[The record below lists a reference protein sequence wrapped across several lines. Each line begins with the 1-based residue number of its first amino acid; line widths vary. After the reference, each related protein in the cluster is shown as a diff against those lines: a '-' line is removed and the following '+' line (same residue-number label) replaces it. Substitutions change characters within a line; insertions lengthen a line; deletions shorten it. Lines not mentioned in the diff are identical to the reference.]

1 MRSCLFLFSFPPLGR
16 AFAVLLAA
24 LCLAVPSRLS
34 AAAADG
40 QRFESIDDA
49 VKALTEAVRNG
60 DTNAIRIIFGP
71 AGQEL
76 VSPDV
81 VQAGAER
88 TLFMNRVREKAETV
102 RESDTKAILH
112 LGSDGWPFPIPLV
125 KWEGRWFFET
135 EAGAE
140 EILNRR
146 IGMNEIGAI
155 RVCRAYVE
163 AQHEYYS
170 QDRNGDGVVEYAQKL
185 RSGSGLRDGL
195 YWPANP
201 GEPLS
206 PLGPLI
212 AKARVEGYRH
222 RNNTSIMTDGESSPY
237 HGYYFKILTRQGKHA
252 PGGEYNYTINGHMVA
267 GFALVAWPAEWGNSG
282 VMTFLVNQNGKV
294 YQRNLGAKTDDLASR
309 IGSFNLGPEW
319 TEAKEE

>member
-212 AKARVEGYRH
+212 AKARVEGYRPRRRIQLH
-222 RNNTSIMTDGESSPY
+222 HQRS
-237 HGYYFKILTRQGKHA
+237 HGGRVCFGRVARRMGQLGRDDIPREPERQGLSKE
-252 PGGEYNYTINGHMVA
+252 PGG
-267 GFALVAWPAEWGNSG
+267 
-282 VMTFLVNQNGKV
+282 QN
-294 YQRNLGAKTDDLASR
+294 RRLGQPHWLFQPR
-309 IGSFNLGPEW
+309 P
-319 TEAKEE
+319 